1 MRIILKFFLP
11 LSDFQFETLK
21 KNNKKSY
28 VCAPKQCL
36 SFVIPYWR
44 KRQDVFFEYKNEVER
59 KRFPI
64 APFQNCFIVLPYER
78 IRSIKYPVKRKSYNR
93 RNESELKKFCTGHI
107 TEISVGNT
115 WEMYR
120 EQYGSWTM
128 LWCTKVPA

>member
-1 MRIILKFFLP
+1 MFP
-11 LSDFQFETLK
+11 LSIKMKCKE
-21 KNNKKSY
+21 S
-28 VCAPKQCL
+28 
-36 SFVIPYWR
+36 
-44 KRQDVFFEYKNEVER
+44 VFPSR
-59 KRFPI
+59 RFRI
-64 APFQNCFIVLPYER
+64 CFIVLPYER